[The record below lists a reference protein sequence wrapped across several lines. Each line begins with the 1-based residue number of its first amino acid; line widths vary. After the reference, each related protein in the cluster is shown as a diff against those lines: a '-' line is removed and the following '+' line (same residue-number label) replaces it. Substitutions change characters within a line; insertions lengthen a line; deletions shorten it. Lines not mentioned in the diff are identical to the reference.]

1 MTEQGCLFCERTE
14 PGKHQVFA
22 ENNLFYA
29 RWDNFPVSI
38 GHAEIV
44 PKRHME
50 SFFELTLEELKQLYG
65 LLLTAQVIIETTHA
79 PDGFNIGVNE
89 GVAAGRTVHHLH
101 IHLIPRYNGDVPNPR
116 GGIRNIIPGKGDY

>member
-1 MTEQGCLFCERTE
+1 MTEQSCLFCERTNLE
-14 PGKHQVFA
+14 KHRIFA

-44 PKRHME
+44 AKRHVE
-50 SFFELTLEELKQLYG
+50 SFLELTQEELARFYD
-65 LLLTAQVIIETTHA
+65 LLLSAKAKIETTYD

-89 GVAAGRTVHHLH
+89 GEAAGRTVHHLH
-101 IHLIPRYNGDVPNPR
+101 IHLIPRYKGDVPNPR
-116 GGIRNIIPGKGDY
+116 GGIRNVIPGKGDY